1 MLNEI
6 HFWTPSWPVHD
17 LHILLC
23 QKSNCVRCCVGH
35 GIVLDIHK
43 VSSKNARRP
52 GMHTITEK
60 SDVALVSIHH
70 HHFASSS
77 MVDGT
82 PYHDWVA
89 TVTICGLKARIY
101 QSPSCLQHTR
111 SQPSL
116 WNSVKWDSSLKT
128 QCLQCPRFHFL
139 CILLNTRR
147 HCLWSKVNLGHL
159 AGSLDW
165 WPAHAA
171 ARACLQSSTV
181 TTSFKIGG
189 SSPCTDKE
197 PRWTN
202 CPWPFGSTVCCLGL
216 WSTSMPHWCGLPVSR
231 LHHKFCK
238 CILATHPTFLT
249 LLSEN
254 SPQAT
259 ILQYA
264 PVFALANYMA
274 WRLQRMIENSK
285 WFIKRHIHRIELSVC

>member
-60 SDVALVSIHH
+60 SDIALVSIHH

-197 PRWTN
+197 P
-202 CPWPFGSTVCCLGL
+202 
-216 WSTSMPHWCGLPVSR
+216 
-231 LHHKFCK
+231 
-238 CILATHPTFLT
+238 
-249 LLSEN
+249 
-254 SPQAT
+254 
-259 ILQYA
+259 
-264 PVFALANYMA
+264 
-274 WRLQRMIENSK
+274 IEPIVPDHSDQ
-285 WFIKRHIHRIELSVC
+285 LSVVLGCGQLPCLIGVAYQCLDYITNFANASLRRTQHSWHFSVRIALRRQSYNMHQYLLLQITWHGVFKEW